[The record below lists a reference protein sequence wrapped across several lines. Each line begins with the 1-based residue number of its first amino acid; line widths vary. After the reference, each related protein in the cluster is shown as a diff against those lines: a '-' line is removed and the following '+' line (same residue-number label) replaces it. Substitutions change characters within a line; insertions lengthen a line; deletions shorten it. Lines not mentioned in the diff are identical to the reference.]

1 MKKNI
6 FIVFLGLLFFICFT
20 KVFAKGSLEEDLAGE
35 YFSIAQGYAELKN
48 YSKATD
54 YYLKAEKSEK
64 YKNAAQY
71 NLAQVY
77 ALQNEWENCL
87 KYIEPLYKQA
97 PENIKIS
104 TAYAYAL
111 ASSGKEEKALL
122 IYEKIYLEDKETPE
136 YFFNYV
142 RILILVKKYEKA
154 KELLN
159 ESKEKFT
166 QEDDKK
172 TISELEKE
180 IEKLLNPPELKKED
194 KTTEKKDSMQDDKE
208 SKGKK
213 QET

>member
-1 MKKNI
+1 MRKNI
-6 FIVFLGLLFFICFT
+6 FIIILGILLFASFT
-20 KVFAKGSLEEDLAGE
+20 QLFAKGSIEEDLAGE
-35 YFSIAQGYAELKN
+35 YFSIAQGYAEIKN
-48 YSKATD
+48 YPKAAD
-54 YYLKAEKSEK
+54 YYLKAAKSEK

-77 ALQNEWENCL
+77 SLQNDWENCL
-87 KYIEPLYKQA
+87 KYIEPLYKKA
-97 PENIKIS
+97 PENIKLS

-142 RILILVKKYEKA
+142 RILIIVKKYEKA

-166 QEDDKK
+166 QDDDKK

-180 IEKLLNPPELKKED
+180 IEKLLNPPELKSEI
-194 KTTEKKDSMQDDKE
+194 KKD
-208 SKGKK
+208 
-213 QET
+213 ETKTD

>member
-6 FIVFLGLLFFICFT
+6 FILFLGVFFFISFS
-20 KVFAKGSLEEDLAGE
+20 KAFAKGSVEEDLAGE
-35 YFSIAQGYAELKN
+35 YFSIAQGYTEIKN
-48 YSKATD
+48 YSKAVD
-54 YYLKAEKSEK
+54 YYLKAERSEK
-64 YKNAAQY
+64 YKNAVQY

-77 ALQNEWENCL
+77 ALQKDWDSCL
-87 KYIEPLYKQA
+87 KYIEPLYKKA

-111 ASSGKEEKALL
+111 ASSGNEEKALL

-142 RILILVKKYEKA
+142 RLLIIVKKYEEA
-154 KELLN
+154 KELLD

-166 QEDDKK
+166 QDDDKK

-180 IEKLLNPPELKKED
+180 IERLLNPPEIKKEVKAD
-194 KTTEKKDSMQDDKE
+194 TNKKKN
-208 SKGKK
+208 
-213 QET
+213 

>member
-1 MKKNI
+1 MRKNI
-6 FIVFLGLLFFICFT
+6 FIVFVGVLFFLCFT
-20 KVFAKGSLEEDLAGE
+20 KVFAKGTVEEDLAGE

-77 ALQNEWENCL
+77 ALQNEWDNCL
-87 KYIEPLYKQA
+87 KYIEPLYQKA
-97 PENIKIS
+97 PENIKLS

-111 ASSGKEEKALL
+111 ASSGKEEKAFL
-122 IYEKIYLEDKETPE
+122 IYEKIYLENKETPE

-142 RILILVKKYEKA
+142 RILIIVKKYERA
-154 KELLN
+154 KELIN

-180 IEKLLNPPELKKED
+180 IEKLLNPPELKKDSTQDNKEP
-194 KTTEKKDSMQDDKE
+194 KEKN
-208 SKGKK
+208 
-213 QET
+213 

>member
-1 MKKNI
+1 MRKSI
-6 FIVFLGLLFFICFT
+6 FIVFVRVLFFLCFT
-20 KVFAKGSLEEDLAGE
+20 KTFAKGAVEEDLAGE
-35 YFSIAQGYAELKN
+35 YFSIAQGYTELKN
-48 YSKATD
+48 YSKAAD

-77 ALQNEWENCL
+77 ALQNEWDNCL
-87 KYIEPLYKQA
+87 KYIKPLYKQA
-97 PENIKIS
+97 PENIKLS

-122 IYEKIYLEDKETPE
+122 IYEKIYLENKETPE

-142 RILILVKKYEKA
+142 RILIIVKKYEKA

-180 IEKLLNPPELKKED
+180 IEKLLNPPELKK
-194 KTTEKKDSMQDDKE
+194 DSTQDDKKSE
-208 SKGKK
+208 
-213 QET
+213 ERN

>member
-6 FIVFLGLLFFICFT
+6 FIVFLGVLFFLCFT

-77 ALQNEWENCL
+77 ALQNEWDNCL

-97 PENIKIS
+97 PENIKLS
-104 TAYAYAL
+104 TAYAFAL
-111 ASSGKEEKALL
+111 ASSGKEEKAFL
-122 IYEKIYLEDKETPE
+122 IYEKIYLENKETPE

-142 RILILVKKYEKA
+142 RILIIVKKYERA

-180 IEKLLNPPELKKED
+180 IEKLLNPPELKKDSTQDNKEP
-194 KTTEKKDSMQDDKE
+194 KEKN
-208 SKGKK
+208 
-213 QET
+213 

>member
-1 MKKNI
+1 MRKNI
-6 FIVFLGLLFFICFT
+6 FIVFLGFLFFLCFT
-20 KVFAKGSLEEDLAGE
+20 KAFAKGAVEEDLAGE
-35 YFSIAQGYAELKN
+35 YFSIAQGYTELKN
-48 YSKATD
+48 YSKAAD

-77 ALQNEWENCL
+77 ALQNEWDNCL

-122 IYEKIYLEDKETPE
+122 IYEKIYLENKETPE

-142 RILILVKKYEKA
+142 RILIIVKKYEKA

>member
-1 MKKNI
+1 MRKNI
-6 FIVFLGLLFFICFT
+6 FIIILGILLFASFT
-20 KVFAKGSLEEDLAGE
+20 QLFAKGSIEEDLAGE
-35 YFSIAQGYAELKN
+35 YFSIAQGYAEIKN
-48 YSKATD
+48 YPKAAD
-54 YYLKAEKSEK
+54 YYLKAAKSEK

-77 ALQNEWENCL
+77 SLQNDWENCL
-87 KYIEPLYKQA
+87 KYIEPLYKKA
-97 PENIKIS
+97 PENIKLS

-142 RILILVKKYEKA
+142 RILIIVKKYEKA

-166 QEDDKK
+166 QDDDKK

-194 KTTEKKDSMQDDKE
+194 KTTEKKDSMQDDKK
-208 SKGKK
+208 SKEKK
-213 QET
+213 

>member
-1 MKKNI
+1 MRKNI
-6 FIVFLGLLFFICFT
+6 FIVFFGVLFFLCFT
-20 KVFAKGSLEEDLAGE
+20 KVFAKGAVEEDLAGE
-35 YFSIAQGYAELKN
+35 YFSIAQGYTELKN
-48 YSKATD
+48 YSKAAD

-87 KYIEPLYKQA
+87 KYIEPLYKKA
-97 PENIKIS
+97 PENIRIS

-172 TISELEKE
+172 TINELEKE

-194 KTTEKKDSMQDDKE
+194 KTTEKKDSMQDDKK
-208 SKGKK
+208 SKEKK
-213 QET
+213 